1 MATATTVTAAGE
13 RETLADII
21 YKVDSDET
29 PIFSSIDKETSNG
42 IFTEWQTQEL
52 AAASATNFVA
62 EGADMSDT
70 GVTATVRLGNY
81 HQISQKG
88 YIISNTLDAVDKAGR
103 DREVAY
109 QRVLKGLELRR
120 DIEKAIGDTDV
131 ARASG
136 ATRKSASLTCWIT
149 NGSVGASAGAFATGD
164 GTDTVT
170 GGTDRALTLALID
183 DAMQDA
189 WSDGGAPSIA
199 VMSATNRANI
209 SDLTQSGTNLVTNQ
223 VNMTEGKAPTFVGS
237 TAVYLTDFGSLDIT
251 PSRFMGNDR
260 LFVIDPNYVCLST
273 LTGRNFSENDIANT
287 GDAEKSQIVCEWA
300 LKVKAPKA
308 HGMVLDLNGS

>member
-62 EGADMSDT
+62 EGADMSDS

-170 GGTDRALTLALID
+170 GGDDRALTLALID